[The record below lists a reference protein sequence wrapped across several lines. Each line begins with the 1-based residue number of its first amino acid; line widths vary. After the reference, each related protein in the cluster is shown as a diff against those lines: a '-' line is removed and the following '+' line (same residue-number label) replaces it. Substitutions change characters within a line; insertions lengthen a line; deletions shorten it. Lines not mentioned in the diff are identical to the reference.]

1 MKKIVAYIRPI
12 VKERVVERLRRLRV
26 PGASLMD
33 VDGFGLEADATG
45 RASYD
50 EQVSPY
56 VRKVRLEVVCD
67 DDRIREIAGAIAA
80 AARTGR
86 RGDGKVFITPVDE
99 AIDIRAYEE
108 SGD

>member
-1 MKKIVAYIRPI
+1 
-12 VKERVVERLRRLRV
+12 
-26 PGASLMD
+26 MD

-56 VRKVRLEVVCD
+56 VRKIRLEVVCD
-67 DDRIREIAGAIAA
+67 DDRIREIAEAIAA

-86 RGDGKVFITPVDE
+86 RGDGKVFITPVEE
-99 AIDIRAYEE
+99 AIDIRTFDEE
-108 SGD
+108 SGG

>member
-1 MKKIVAYIRPI
+1 
-12 VKERVVERLRRLRV
+12 
-26 PGASLMD
+26 MD

-67 DDRIREIAGAIAA
+67 DDRIREIAEAIAA
-80 AARTGR
+80 AAQTGR

-99 AIDIRAYEE
+99 AIDIRTFQEE
-108 SGD
+108 ASG

>member
-1 MKKIVAYIRPI
+1 
-12 VKERVVERLRRLRV
+12 
-26 PGASLMD
+26 MD

-99 AIDIRAYEE
+99 AIDIRTFDEE
-108 SGD
+108 SGG